1 MTRILGVIGPWQ
13 IIIVLAFMGLICFVL
28 YCLFKPHHI
37 MKYCPK
43 CGNAV
48 PDNASFCPKCGTNIP
63 DTDSGATPAQDPTPA
78 PQTFTPQQPPME
90 PMPSDL
96 PRPVHHRDR
105 SLLPSFRNRRHCQIQ
120 QRFQGICSRELR
132 QGKGCEQAGQDL
144 EHNRT
149 VLRPVLDNPLHHPAG
164 LRIHGRPR

>member
-48 PDNASFCPKCGTNIP
+48 PEEASFCPKCGTNFP
-63 DTDSGATPAQDPTPA
+63 DAAAPTPLSQNYQQPSVPPCPPTYLALSIIVTALCCLPFGIVGIVKSSSVSREYAIGNYAAAQDA
-78 PQTFTPQQPPME
+78 SNQAKKW
-90 PMPSDL
+90 S
-96 PRPVHHRDR
+96 
-105 SLLPSFRNRRHCQIQ
+105 II
-120 QRFQGICSRELR
+120 GICCSLFWIILYIILLAC
-132 QGKGCEQAGQDL
+132 GFM
-144 EHNRT
+144 
-149 VLRPVLDNPLHHPAG
+149 AG
-164 LRIHGRPR
+164 LADL